1 MESSRGVGDSFVLES
16 PSPDLEI
23 SQGDYFREDSWTLG
37 QIGEFSIRRL
47 RGLTA
52 NTNKSAHC
60 YALKMGALLK
70 FSLDKAI
77 LVVLLQK
84 GCGLL
89 NLCCD

>member
-23 SQGDYFREDSWTLG
+23 SRGDYFREDSWTLG

-52 NTNKSAHC
+52 NTNKSAPLL
-60 YALKMGALLK
+60 YFEDGGLLK
-70 FSLDKAI
+70 FWPDKAI
-77 LVVLLQK
+77 LVVLLLK

>member
-23 SQGDYFREDSWTLG
+23 SRGDYFREDSWTLG

-52 NTNKSAHC
+52 NTNKSAPVFC
-60 YALKMGALLK
+60 FEDGGLLK
-70 FSLDKAI
+70 VLAGQSNPCGVIAEKD
-77 LVVLLQK
+77 VVF
-84 GCGLL
+84 
-89 NLCCD
+89 